1 MSHSISRRTLI
12 GTASAGIVAATSMRQ
27 LVVFAQDE
35 LPKVRI
41 GSHSNT
47 EQLILAELIIQVLEY
62 AGYETEQ
69 SNLAGTFLVHE
80 ARNAGDIDVHV
91 EYTGAGL
98 TVLEQN
104 VADLREEGD
113 PPQDVT
119 SIVFDEVKRGYEENW
134 NATWLEP
141 FGFNNTY
148 AMGMREAHAEALGIE
163 TVSDLKDHAG
173 ELVLGAQHEFLVR
186 EDGLP
191 GMQDLYDIEFQNS
204 QSMESGLMYSA
215 LDNEDVDVISA
226 YSTDGRIQVLNIRLL
241 EDDLGFFPPYHAAP
255 VVRMELLDESPEVA
269 DVISQLAGQISDEQM
284 QSLNYEVDNGGEEP
298 ADVARNF
305 LTEEG
310 LIGGE

>member
-1 MSHSISRRTLI
+1 MRNLTRRNLI
-12 GTASAGIVAATSMRQ
+12 ATGTAAGAAFATLRVPV
-27 LVVFAQDE
+27 LAQDG
-35 LPKVRI
+35 LPKVRV

-47 EQLILAELIIQVLEY
+47 EQLLLAELVVRVLED
-62 AGYETEQ
+62 AGFDTEQ

-113 PPQDVT
+113 SPEDVAG
-119 SIVFDEVKRGYEENW
+119 IVFDEVKRGYEERW

-148 AMGMREAHAEALGIE
+148 AMGMREAHAEELGIE

-191 GMQDLYDIEFQNS
+191 GMQLLYDIDFQDT
-204 QSMESGLMYSA
+204 QSMESGLMYAA

-255 VVRMELLDESPEVA
+255 VVRLELLDESPEVA
-269 DVISQLAGQISDEQM
+269 DVINQLAGKISDEQM
-284 QSLNYEVDNGGEEP
+284 QSMNYEVDNGGEEP
-298 ADVARNF
+298 REVARDF
-305 LTEEG
+305 LTQEG
-310 LIGGE
+310 LLEEE